1 MYELI
6 PVKEVEFQPATP
18 EMESE
23 LMQRLRPGLW
33 LESKLYARRD
43 LV

>member
-6 PVKEVEFQPATP
+6 PVEEVEFQPATP

-33 LESKLYARRD
+33 LESKPYARRD